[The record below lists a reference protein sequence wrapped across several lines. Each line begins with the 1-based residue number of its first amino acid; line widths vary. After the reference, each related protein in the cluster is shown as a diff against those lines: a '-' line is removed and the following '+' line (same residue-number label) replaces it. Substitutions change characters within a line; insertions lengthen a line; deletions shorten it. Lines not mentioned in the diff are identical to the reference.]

1 MLPVRDK
8 VAHVAVRIRFEKTG
22 SLQYISHLDLHRT
35 FCRLLVRKGIPVWY
49 SEGFTPHPRLV
60 FATPLS
66 VGAESICEYMDVFV
80 VGTEESVDTDV
91 FRWKL
96 TDSEIDGLKITDVY
110 LPKTKFSAIT
120 DSDYVIRV
128 HTENADE
135 TLAKQCDTV
144 LHKQP
149 LVVLK
154 RTKSGEKDVD
164 ISAQIKNVQVTLE
177 EGELVIR
184 ARLCADS
191 AGFLNPEYLVKVLIR
206 ECGILSADPT
216 KEAYSILRTA
226 VLCGEEQ
233 FFKLCSRSITPLSQI
248 PAHFP

>member
-8 VAHVAVRIRFEKTG
+8 VEHVAVRIRFEKTG
-22 SLQYISHLDLHRT
+22 ALQYISHLDLHRT

-66 VGAESICEYMDVFV
+66 VGAESLCEYMDVFV
-80 VGTEESVDTDV
+80 NGTADTVDPDV

-96 TDSEIDGLKITDVY
+96 TDTDIAGLKVTAVY
-110 LPKTKFSAIT
+110 FPTTKFSAIT
-120 DSDYVIRV
+120 DSDYTIRI
-128 HTENADE
+128 HTSNADAA
-135 TLAKQCDTV
+135 LAAACDRA
-144 LHKQP
+144 LAAKP

-164 ISAQIKNVQVTLE
+164 ISSQIKHAAVTLD
-177 EGELVIR
+177 GEDLLLR

-191 AGFLNPEYLVKVLIR
+191 ANFLNPEYLVKVLKR
-206 ECGILSADPT
+206 ECGILSGDPT
-216 KEAYSILRTA
+216 AEEYSILRTA
-226 VLCGEEQ
+226 VLCGEND
-233 FFKLCSRSITPLSQI
+233 FR
-248 PAHFP
+248 